1 MKLHFQNPEI
11 LYWLLIILP
20 MIAIWYYAYYQRRKQ
35 QRRFAEVKMLRLL
48 KPEASSKRRLY
59 RGVLMITATFFLII
73 VLARPQIPGG
83 PQVPEDQKGIE
94 AMVCLDISNSMLSQD
109 LAPDR
114 LSFSKQI
121 LNRLFDEMAGNKV
134 GLIVFAGNAYTQ
146 IPITT
151 DLSAAKEMISGID
164 PEMLTAQ
171 GTSIGAAIQMASKA
185 FSDNREIGKTI
196 IVITDGE
203 NHEDDAVSQSKDAAR
218 EGIQVNVVGVG
229 SPEGGPI
236 PVDDGYMKD
245 EEGKVVITKF
255 NESMCNEIAQNGNGI
270 VITGTNASAIAN
282 RLLKQL
288 DKLPKANVSKS
299 GISGYIELFDRFA
312 KIALILLIVELFIE
326 ERKSRFLRKLNLFKD
341 ETKEYK

>member
-1 MKLHFQNPEI
+1 
-11 LYWLLIILP
+11 

-171 GTSIGAAIQMASKA
+171 EHPLERLSKWLRKP
-185 FSDNREIGKTI
+185 FRTTEKSGK
-196 IVITDGE
+196 
-203 NHEDDAVSQSKDAAR
+203 
-218 EGIQVNVVGVG
+218 
-229 SPEGGPI
+229 
-236 PVDDGYMKD
+236 
-245 EEGKVVITKF
+245 
-255 NESMCNEIAQNGNGI
+255 
-270 VITGTNASAIAN
+270 
-282 RLLKQL
+282 RLL
-288 DKLPKANVSKS
+288 
-299 GISGYIELFDRFA
+299 
-312 KIALILLIVELFIE
+312 
-326 ERKSRFLRKLNLFKD
+326 
-341 ETKEYK
+341 